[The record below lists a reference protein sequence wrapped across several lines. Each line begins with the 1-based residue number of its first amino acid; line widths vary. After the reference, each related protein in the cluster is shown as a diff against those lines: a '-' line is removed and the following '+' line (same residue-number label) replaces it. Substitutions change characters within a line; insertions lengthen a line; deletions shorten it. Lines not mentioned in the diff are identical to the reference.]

1 MSKQVVTIG
10 YLKSFVSGAG
20 ITVTA
25 TTSQT
30 DTYCPKYSELTGGS
44 LVKLYNE
51 STYSTDNT
59 NGILIDTYSV
69 GDSKNSY
76 SNTQLVVRA
85 DLKVVSTELTG
96 VTVNKS
102 PTSNVNGS
110 GGSVTISVTGKFKTT
125 TKEETE
131 TQLRMGG
138 WQYLDGTAQGENPE
152 DVVPNADKNA
162 WYYGSALWFKEG
174 GTAIL
179 TVNGSDENASYTVN
193 KDSTITVTADSIG
206 GDGRFALG
214 KDEKYG
220 TILYSKTDDNI
231 RFFMAMI

>member
-1 MSKQVVTIG
+1 MKKHINKLTAAVFMSALMLSG
-10 YLKSFVSGAG
+10 CGAG
-20 ITVTA
+20 ADNSSTNDSV
-25 TTSQT
+25 
-30 DTYCPKYSELTGGS
+30 SEPEVSVALS
-44 LVKLYNE
+44 EDISESSDVSEENSNE
-51 STYSTDNT
+51 E
-59 NGILIDTYSV
+59 I
-69 GDSKNSY
+69 SY
-76 SNTQLVVRA
+76 
-85 DLKVVSTELTG
+85 
-96 VTVNKS
+96 
-102 PTSNVNGS
+102 PP
-110 GGSVTISVTGKFKTT
+110 ITT

-193 KDSTITVTADSIG
+193 EDSTITVTADSIG